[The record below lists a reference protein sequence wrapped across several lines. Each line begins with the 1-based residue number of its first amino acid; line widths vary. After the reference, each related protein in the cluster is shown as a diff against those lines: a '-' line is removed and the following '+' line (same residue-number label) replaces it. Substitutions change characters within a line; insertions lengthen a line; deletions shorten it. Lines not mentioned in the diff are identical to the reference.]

1 MFYFIV
7 YACTGC
13 SFYLIDQLVLLN
25 GPFSLKLHGLYMD
38 LIHGSTTT

>member
-1 MFYFIV
+1 MLAQVAVI
-7 YACTGC
+7 
-13 SFYLIDQLVLLN
+13 YLIDQLVLLN